1 MPLGYVEFER
11 SVGGEGVLARI
22 ARTKPQRAAF
32 LDGAQILSL
41 AIDSTKGSQQQAYDY
56 DLDGESK
63 SIDPQTFLIE
73 QGVRLKGDFTTPHIL
88 AVQGCVEGVITAPAF
103 WVGPSGV
110 VNGKFVANGARVSDR
125 LVERIEVRFWTVA
138 RKFMCRFALALLC
151 GGALSAIPVPNMA
164 NENTHDRVQGGRWV
178 VASMYWQ
185 DKLVSTGKKFD
196 PIGWHAAHKTL
207 PIGTAIRVTNPKN
220 YRSIN
225 VTINDRG
232 PYVEGREL
240 DLSLGA
246 GALLG
251 FQGLGFVYMEVL
263 SIPSTDKMQRPIVE
277 ELFLSSK
284 SSQPS
289 TSVAKIGEHK

>member
-1 MPLGYVEFER
+1 MPLGHVEFAR
-11 SVGGEGVLARI
+11 SVGGEVVLGRI
-22 ARTKPQRAAF
+22 ARPKPERAAF
-32 LDGAQILSL
+32 LHEAEILSL
-41 AIDSTKGSQQQAYDY
+41 AIDSTKESQQQAYDY
-56 DLDGESK
+56 DLDGESEQ
-63 SIDPQTFLIE
+63 IDPQTFLIE

-88 AVQGCVEGVITAPAF
+88 AVQGCIEGAITAPAF
-103 WVGPSGV
+103 LVGPSGV
-110 VNGKFVANGARVSDR
+110 VNGRFVANGARVSDR
-125 LVERIEVRFWTVA
+125 VGERIEVRFWTKA
-138 RKFMCRFALALLC
+138 KKLMCRFALVLLC
-151 GGALSAIPVPNMA
+151 GGALSAIPIPNMA
-164 NENTHDRVQGGRWV
+164 SENTQDRVEGGRWV

-251 FQGLGFVYMEVL
+251 FQGLGVVYMEVL
-263 SIPSTDKMQRPIVE
+263 SIPSDKIQRPIVE

-289 TSVAKIGEHK
+289 TSVAKRGEHK